1 MTSTADWDAIRAE
14 FGYDEAADRAAALE
28 LKAALRP
35 QHWRMLGVELRN
47 RRNVAVLGCGPS
59 LDQVPASQLAGKVV
73 VAADGACTWL
83 RQQGLV
89 PHVVVT
95 DLDGAPEDLAWA
107 AQAGAHMV
115 VHAHG
120 DNRTRIRDLAPKLAA
135 GYGTHQ
141 VEPTPELEPLRN
153 LGGFTDGDRAVLLC
167 EAVGALEVRLFG
179 FDFDRLPGPYSHDW
193 DPTTKPRKLAWAERI
208 VAACAARG
216 RMRVVRWM
224 P

>member
-1 MTSTADWDAIRAE
+1 MTPTDWAAIRAE

-28 LKAALRP
+28 LKAVLAP

-59 LDQVPASQLAGKVV
+59 LDQVPRSQLAGKVL
-73 VAADGACTWL
+73 VAADGATTWL
-83 RQQGLV
+83 RRQGLV

-95 DLDGAPEDLAWA
+95 DLDGAPDDLLWA
-107 AQAGAHMV
+107 AAAGAHMV

-120 DNRTRIRDLAPKLAA
+120 DNRGRIDALARRMGP

-141 VEPTPELEPLRN
+141 VDPTPDLEPLRN

-167 EAVGALEVRLFG
+167 EHVGALEATLYG

-193 DPTTKPRKLAWAERI
+193 DPRTKPRKLAWAERI
-208 VAACAARG
+208 IAACAARG
-216 RMRVVRWM
+216 RMRVVRWI